1 MQLKLTPFFSAVI
14 LYLLANTFF
23 LFFVLFNKNLINIE
37 FMYFFVETN
46 ILIKALSFQVVA
58 LIFLIFL
65 YKSFNLKRM
74 NANRFFE
81 SKAGFFLFFWQFIFL
96 VFAMI
101 WGLGVVD
108 TDSSAPHFLVRVSN
122 FISADI
128 LYYLIAPSLISRKL
142 FFLNTVLYLVSSIF
156 RGWLGG
162 IVLAFFVYLCRVG
175 YVKIS
180 LKSFISFAI
189 LFFVLLLIS
198 PFLIDMKFLIRTGE
212 EIKFDFTNYGMK
224 LEAAINYLLGRFQ
237 HIGHTGVLINQSALY
252 HQLYNEGKILP
263 FWLEG
268 IPQYFLYKLL
278 GNNEVLTFAQTM
290 AVYSFGASA
299 SNPWNTNTGISG
311 WFIILHEKSILFVV
325 YWALIIFFIFRFISK
340 YANQQTFNIISV
352 LMIIYLYHGW
362 LGSFFNLIILSFLI
376 IFLKRLKVKGLI

>member
-46 ILIKALSFQVVA
+46 ILIKAFYFQVAA

-74 NANRFFE
+74 NANRVFE

-96 VFAMI
+96 VFAVI

-128 LYYLIAPSLISRKL
+128 LYFLIAPSLISRKL

-189 LFFVLLLIS
+189 LFFVYKSDIS
-198 PFLIDMKFLIRTGE
+198 TD
-212 EIKFDFTNYGMK
+212 
-224 LEAAINYLLGRFQ
+224 
-237 HIGHTGVLINQSALY
+237 
-252 HQLYNEGKILP
+252 
-263 FWLEG
+263 
-268 IPQYFLYKLL
+268 
-278 GNNEVLTFAQTM
+278 
-290 AVYSFGASA
+290 
-299 SNPWNTNTGISG
+299 
-311 WFIILHEKSILFVV
+311 ILHK
-325 YWALIIFFIFRFISK
+325 
-340 YANQQTFNIISV
+340 
-352 LMIIYLYHGW
+352 
-362 LGSFFNLIILSFLI
+362 
-376 IFLKRLKVKGLI
+376 

>member
-1 MQLKLTPFFSAVI
+1 MQLKFTPFFSVVT

-23 LFFVLFNKNLINIE
+23 LFFALFNKNLINIE

-74 NANRFFE
+74 NANRVFE

-198 PFLIDMKFLIRTGE
+198 PFLIDMKFLIRTGG

-237 HIGHTGVLINQSALY
+237 HIGHTGLLINQSALY
-252 HQLYNEGKILP
+252 QQLYNEGKILP

-311 WFIILHEKSILFVV
+311 WFIILHEKSILFVM
-325 YWALIIFFIFRFISK
+325 YWTLIIFFIFRFISK

-376 IFLKRLKVKGLI
+376 IFLKRLKVKG